1 MVRMSFIFFIGSLIV
16 DNIIVM
22 VIKLVDGI
30 LVVLMV
36 VVVVVRLWNI
46 SLK

>member
-22 VIKLVDGI
+22 VIRLVDGI

-46 SLK
+46 SK

>member
-22 VIKLVDGI
+22 VIRLVDGI

-36 VVVVVRLWNI
+36 VVVVVKLWNI
-46 SLK
+46 RK

>member
-22 VIKLVDGI
+22 VIRLVDGI

-36 VVVVVRLWNI
+36 VVVVVKLWNI
-46 SLK
+46 SK

>member
-22 VIKLVDGI
+22 VIRLVDGI

-36 VVVVVRLWNI
+36 VVVVVRLRNI
-46 SLK
+46 SK